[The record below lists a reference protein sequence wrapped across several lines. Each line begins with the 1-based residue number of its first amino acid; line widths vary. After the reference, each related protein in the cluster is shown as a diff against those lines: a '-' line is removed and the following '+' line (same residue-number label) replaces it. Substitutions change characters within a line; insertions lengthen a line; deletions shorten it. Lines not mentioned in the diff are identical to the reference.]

1 LELQASRAAALLAAS
16 LLCLSV
22 SPAASAARDR
32 ARPADKKPSLR
43 PEDDPALAG
52 DAPAFSKAQ
61 VAFRAPADGAELPPG
76 EVLVQ
81 LELQGYALGP
91 APLAVPRDPDRPI
104 PARDPVDAATASAPD
119 AATPS
124 APDTAT
130 PSAPD
135 AATPSAPD
143 AASRASAADGP
154 APTGR
159 AAPFAIL
166 LVDNDGALR
175 IDDAAPARLLR
186 GLAPGPH
193 LLRVVLSR
201 PWGEVVKSS
210 GAFALTRFWLG
221 PRPPDAS
228 AAREQ
233 EAKSWPDLHRALLTY
248 VFPLGELRRDLSLRA
263 AGPEPSE
270 AAPAP
275 PLPTPRA
282 LDFFLSL
289 ARLQE
294 QGRGD
299 KVRVVLNK
307 RELPTQRA
315 WHPLPLPLQPGR
327 NRVTIDLLDRRSTKV
342 KNAVNRTDRVV
353 LVE

>member
-1 LELQASRAAALLAAS
+1 VSAPAANRVGRHRYCLELQASRAAALLAAS

-124 APDTAT
+124 APD
-130 PSAPD
+130 

-175 IDDAAPARLLR
+175 IDDAEPARLLR

-263 AGPEPSE
+263 
-270 AAPAP
+270 
-275 PLPTPRA
+275 

-315 WHPLPLPLQPGR
+315 WRPLPLPLQPGR

>member
-1 LELQASRAAALLAAS
+1 MPPRS
-16 LLCLSV
+16 
-22 SPAASAARDR
+22 
-32 ARPADKKPSLR
+32 ARPASRSARRPTAPSSPRETCRCSSRSKATRWDPRPWRLR
-43 PEDDPALAG
+43 ALRRPPPLARDSSDAGTASASDAGTADALA
-52 DAPAFSKAQ
+52 
-61 VAFRAPADGAELPPG
+61 RASTSAA
-76 EVLVQ
+76 
-81 LELQGYALGP
+81 
-91 APLAVPRDPDRPI
+91 
-104 PARDPVDAATASAPD
+104 DAATASAPD
-119 AATPS
+119 GGARAPSPAGQAPAARS
-124 APDTAT
+124 
-130 PSAPD
+130 
-135 AATPSAPD
+135 
-143 AASRASAADGP
+143 
-154 APTGR
+154 
-159 AAPFAIL
+159 APFAIL

-175 IDDAAPARLLR
+175 IDDAAPALLLH

-210 GAFALTRFWLG
+210 GAFALTRFWVG
-221 PRPPDAS
+221 PRPPDAR

-233 EAKSWPDLHRALLTY
+233 ELKSWPDPHRALLTY
-248 VFPLGELRRDLSLRA
+248 VFPLGEVRRDLSLRA
-263 AGPEPSE
+263 AGSASSE

-315 WHPLPLPLQPGR
+315 WRPLPLPLQPGK

-342 KNAVNRTDRVV
+342 KNAVQPHRSRGAGRVES
-353 LVE
+353 LAAREAWSDLELLLRLLPAQIPAGMMFTFL